1 MPDFLA
7 QFIASGEMAALFQ
20 VIMIDLVMAGDNA
33 IVIGMAAANVAAEY
47 RKRVI
52 FWGLCA
58 AVILRI
64 AMALVASQ
72 LMTIIGLTLA
82 GGILLL
88 WVSWRFYRDIRKPKE
103 EDEGA
108 RVAAGGSPTNA
119 GSAGKTPMGQ
129 AIWQI
134 FVADVSMSLDNVLGV
149 AGAAREH
156 PYILAGGLLLS
167 IILMG
172 FAASGVAKIL
182 QRYHWVSYVGLLI
195 VVYVA
200 LTMIW
205 DGANQVS
212 AAM

>member
-1 MPDFLA
+1 MPDLLA
-7 QFIASGEMAALFQ
+7 LLTSSEAAALFQ

-33 IVIGMAAANVAAEY
+33 IIIGMAAANVAAIH
-47 RKRVI
+47 RKKVI
-52 FWGLCA
+52 FWGLAA
-58 AVILRI
+58 AVVLRI
-64 AMALVASQ
+64 LMALVASQ
-72 LMTIIGLTLA
+72 LMMIIGLTLA

-108 RVAAGGSPTNA
+108 VVAAGGIPTNA
-119 GSAGKTPMGQ
+119 SGADKTPMKQ

-149 AGAAREH
+149 AGAARDH

-167 IILMG
+167 IVLMG
-172 FAASGVAKIL
+172 FAAGWVAKIL

-200 LTMIW
+200 LSMIW
-205 DGANQVS
+205 DGAIQVQS
-212 AAM
+212 AI